1 MTEPSRSQVEPRWAA
16 VAEESWELLARNALR
31 RDRAGRAVVLDRAG
45 GRPATLWPYSQVL
58 HAAVAMSDL
67 TGDRDQARRLGRGL
81 ERYRRGAAYMGA
93 RRPRRGARFYDDNAW
108 VGLAAEHARLLGEE
122 EPVQRLASRVSQW
135 TRSGEAAGGGVRWR
149 ESRDGVHA
157 CSTGAAGLLAARL
170 AGDRSGPTDGSE
182 LAFAARCAAFLAGP
196 LALPSGLVADN
207 ARGGRV
213 EPTVW
218 AYNQGLAVGLSVQ
231 LHRSGLDG
239 ALDRARALAARTV
252 SYFGEQDRLWRQ
264 PPCFVAVLGRMLLL
278 LGSADGDPRWST
290 VVDGYLARVWERAR
304 TPDGVTGA
312 GIGKYDREHTLDL
325 AGVVILSA
333 LRASPRERH
342 TLIC

>member
-1 MTEPSRSQVEPRWAA
+1 MTATRRAGSVAA
-16 VAEESWELLARNALR
+16 SSGTAAAPPTWVLD
-31 RDRAGRAVVLDRAG
+31 DRAGCPVL
-45 GRPATLWPYSQVL
+45 
-58 HAAVAMSDL
+58 
-67 TGDRDQARRLGRGL
+67 RRQRVG
-81 ERYRRGAAYMGA
+81 GA
-93 RRPRRGARFYDDNAW
+93 RRR
-108 VGLAAEHARLLGEE
+108 HARLLGEE

-325 AGVVILSA
+325 AGAGDPERAAGLPARTAHTDLLTTWPRAAGRRPRAAGPRVGQSRCSA
-333 LRASPRERH
+333 SLAAQLQDGLGVHLADPATR
-342 TLIC
+342 